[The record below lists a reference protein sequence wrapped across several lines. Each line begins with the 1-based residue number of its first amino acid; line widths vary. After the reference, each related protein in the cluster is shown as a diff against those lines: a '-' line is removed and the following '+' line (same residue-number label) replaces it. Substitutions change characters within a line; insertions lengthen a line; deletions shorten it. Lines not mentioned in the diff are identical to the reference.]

1 MTRYFAIG
9 LIVIALHVP
18 HVDAEDIGTL
28 SPDLTTPGVIDGDP
42 SPGTRVRQFNPEYT
56 GSKVYHALYLP
67 TDWVKGK
74 KYPVIVEYA
83 GNKWKTSLGTVEGSN
98 LGYGISGGKGVI
110 WICMP
115 FVDKT
120 NQMNATTWWGD
131 IEATVQYCKKTVNR
145 ICTEYG
151 GDSSN
156 VFLAGFSRG
165 AIACN
170 YIGLHDDE
178 IASLWRGFICH
189 SHYDGVKQWGYTGGD
204 RSSAATRLKRLGN
217 RPQFIS
223 HEESVD
229 PTKTYL
235 KMAFP
240 LGHFTFLALPF
251 ADHTDQW
258 VLRDIP
264 ERKILRE
271 WFENALKDKSQQAPA
286 RDDLKAAPKESR

>member
-1 MTRYFAIG
+1 MIKLFAIG
-9 LIVIALHVP
+9 FIVMALHVP
-18 HVDAEDIGTL
+18 PVEAEDIGAIT
-28 SPDLTTPGVIDGDP
+28 PDLKTPSVIDGTP
-42 SPGTRVRQFNPEYT
+42 APGTRVRQFNKEYT
-56 GSKVYHALYLP
+56 GSNVYHALYLP

-115 FVDKT
+115 FVDQT
-120 NQMNATTWWGD
+120 NQMNAATWWGD
-131 IEATVQYCKKTVNR
+131 VGATVEYCKKTVNR

-151 GDSSN
+151 GNSSN
-156 VFLAGFSRG
+156 VFLVGFSRG

-189 SHYDGVKQWGYTGGD
+189 SHYDGVKEWGYAGSD
-204 RSSAATRLKRLGN
+204 QNAAAIRLTRLGS

-223 HEESVD
+223 HEKSVD

-235 KMAFP
+235 KKAFP
-240 LGHFTFLALPF
+240 SGNFTFLALLF

-264 ERKILRE
+264 ERKILRA
-271 WFENALKDKSQQAPA
+271 WFKNALTEKGQQASVGNN
-286 RDDLKAAPKESR
+286 LKALPWE

>member
-1 MTRYFAIG
+1 M
-9 LIVIALHVP
+9 ALHVP
-18 HVDAEDIGTL
+18 HVDAEDIGTIT
-28 SPDLTTPGVIDGDP
+28 PDLTTPSVTDGTP
-42 SPGTRVRQFNPEYT
+42 APGTRVRQFNKDYT

-131 IEATVQYCKKTVNR
+131 VEATVQYCKKTVNR

-189 SHYDGVKQWGYTGGD
+189 SHYDGVKQWRYAGSD
-204 RSSAATRLKRLGN
+204 RSSAATRLKRLGS

-229 PTKTYL
+229 PTKMYL
-235 KMAFP
+235 KMAVP
-240 LGHFTFLALPF
+240 SGNFTFLALPF

-271 WFENALKDKSQQAPA
+271 WFENVLRAKGKQGAEGDTVNRAP
-286 RDDLKAAPKESR
+286 